1 MKEGIVTNK
10 MNRYLFY
17 DDEMKVLA
25 FKKGKK
31 KKKILLPIDYIYTE
45 FGSKKFEAFYKAF
58 LTQHLKEAEF
68 LVKNV
73 SMESVIL
80 RENNRF
86 NEFQYQKICYYY
98 IMNRLFTKR
107 EWEDIQENSYYQG
120 IDVEMKP
127 IDEFISFNPRR
138 YDIGI
143 NDSKACEVL
152 QRKLVKESE

>member
-80 RENNRF
+80 RENNIF
-86 NEFQYQKICYYY
+86 N
-98 IMNRLFTKR
+98 
-107 EWEDIQENSYYQG
+107 
-120 IDVEMKP
+120 
-127 IDEFISFNPRR
+127 
-138 YDIGI
+138 
-143 NDSKACEVL
+143 
-152 QRKLVKESE
+152 

>member
-1 MKEGIVTNK
+1 
-10 MNRYLFY
+10 
-17 DDEMKVLA
+17 
-25 FKKGKK
+25 
-31 KKKILLPIDYIYTE
+31 
-45 FGSKKFEAFYKAF
+45 
-58 LTQHLKEAEF
+58 
-68 LVKNV
+68 
-73 SMESVIL
+73 MESVIL